1 MNISY
6 LLSAKDNNDPDDI
19 SRGSKISD
27 ILKMSQDI
35 SGGWIKDE
43 ADRRVVI
50 QEQIEK
56 KKDQVPAKKKS
67 TKRK

>member
-6 LLSAKDNNDPDDI
+6 LLSTKNNNDPDDI
-19 SRGSKISD
+19 TRGSKISD

-56 KKDQVPAKKKS
+56 KKDQAPVKKKS
-67 TKRK
+67 SRKK